1 MRTHTTLATLA
12 VAWMVH
18 APAWAQPTCSIS
30 LGPDATVC
38 AGQTATFTL
47 PAGYSTYL
55 WSTGAAGQ
63 SLTTGIAG
71 TYWGQ
76 VSYPS
81 GNRVNNGD
89 FNSGNLGFWSQFANN
104 SDLQGEGRYF
114 VGTNANNHHPQLQGT
129 GNGNFLMVN
138 AGFPQQ
144 WWYFWSQGV
153 TVCPGQTYT
162 FSFRMM
168 NLANQGPATVEL
180 ITDWSTS
187 MAQWTA
193 PAAQAVWNTYTTT
206 ITTGPNQT
214 AIDLGLRVISNW
226 AVGNDFGID
235 DISLSGTVNL
245 RDTVV
250 VNVTPLPVVNL
261 GPNVTLCAGDQ
272 VMLDATAPGATYLWD
287 NGSTNATRTVSAIGT
302 YSVTVTVNGCSNS
315 DAVDVL
321 VNPLPT
327 VNLGP
332 DVTLCAGDQVTLDAT
347 TAGATYLWDNGST
360 NATRTV
366 SASGTYSVDVT
377 VNGCT
382 ASDAVDVLVNPLP
395 TVTLGPDLTLCAGD
409 QITLDAT
416 TPGGTY
422 LWDNGSTAATRT
434 VSAAG
439 TYSVDVTVNGCTA
452 SDAIDVLV
460 NPLPTVN
467 LGPDVTLCA
476 GDQVTLDA
484 TTAGATYLWDNGS
497 TGATRTVSA
506 AGTYSVDVTVNGCTA
521 SDAIDVLVN
530 PLPTVNLG
538 PDVTLCAGDQVT
550 LDATT
555 AGATYLWDNGST
567 GATRIVNAAGTY
579 SVDFTV
585 NGCLASDA
593 IDVLVNPLP
602 TVNLGPDVT
611 LCAGD
616 QVTLDAT
623 TAGATYLW
631 DNGSTGA
638 TRAANAVGTYSV
650 DVTVNGCAA
659 SDAIDVLVNPLPTVN
674 LGPDVTLCAGDQVTL
689 DATTAG
695 ATYLWDNGSTSATR
709 TVSTASTYSVD
720 VTLNGCTAT
729 DAIDVLANPLPT
741 VDLGPDLT
749 LCPGTQ
755 ALLDATTAGATYL
768 WDNGSTAATRT
779 VNAAGTYSVDVTVNG
794 CTASDAVNVI
804 VSNAL
809 NVNLGADVT
818 LCAGDQITLD
828 ATTTGATYLWD
839 NGSTNATRTVNASG
853 TYSVDVTVNGC
864 TGSDAVDVV
873 VNPLPVV
880 NIGPDV
886 ALCAGDQLTLDATT
900 PGATYLWDNGSTS
913 ATRTINTAGTY
924 SVDVTVNGCAGSDAV
939 DVVVNPLPAV
949 NIGPDVTLCAGDQV
963 TLDATTPGATY
974 LWDNGS
980 TTATRAVNIAGTY
993 SVDVTVNGCTAS
1005 DAATVSVI
1013 ANPVLNLGPD
1023 LTLCPGD
1030 QAVIDASTPGAAY
1043 LWHDGSTATTYT
1055 ATGAGAVSCTITVN
1069 GCSGSDAVQVVMS
1082 PAPTVDLG
1090 PDQSICAGDQLVL
1103 DATCTGCTYLW
1114 DDASTGATRTVNT
1127 AGIYSVTATANG
1139 CSAADDF
1146 VLTVA
1151 PAPVVNLGADIDLCP
1166 GATTLVDATTPGA
1179 TYLWHDGSTGPAFTA
1194 IGPGAVA
1201 VTVSIGSCSANDA
1214 LTVNAINAPTVD
1226 LGNDTT
1232 LCPGELI
1239 TLDLTGSGASI
1250 VWQDGSTGWT
1260 YTTAATG
1267 TYSATV
1273 TGANGCTA
1281 QDAIDVLIATPSAV
1295 DLGPDATLCSGSTL
1309 VLDATLPG
1317 ATYLWSD
1324 GTSAPTLPATA
1335 SGLYWVQVSQGSCS
1349 VSDTITL
1356 TFLPTPAVDLGPDLT
1371 LCDGTP
1377 TTFDA
1382 TTPGASYLWHDGST
1396 APTFTTTSATTVSV
1410 TVTLGPCAASDA
1422 AVITVI
1428 PLPAVDLG
1436 PDQTLCAGA
1445 VVSLDATLPGA
1456 TYQWQDGSTGPTYS
1470 ATTTGTYSVA
1480 VLQNGCMNTDAMTL
1494 TVVPLPNVELGLDT
1508 SLCLGGSLVLAPSV
1522 GSASVLWSTGSTQP
1536 SLTVNTS
1543 GTYWIAATANGCSA
1557 SDTITATFIDLS
1569 ALELGPNVTL
1579 CPGEVHTFSVN
1590 VPGATIS
1597 WPDGSSNP
1605 SWSTS
1610 TAGTVVVT
1618 ASLGG
1623 CARQDAA
1630 QVSVVAVPQNT
1641 LGDDAVLCAD
1651 DTLVLVAPSGLT
1663 GLSWSTGATTDTLWA
1678 TQPGTYTL
1686 SATFQGCPFAE
1697 SITVSTE
1704 PVPSLELGRDVEACE
1719 GQQVV
1724 LEALA
1729 SGTVLWSTGAEGHS
1743 IAVNGPGL
1751 YWASVEGAC
1760 GSVTDSV
1767 RVIISDCGPY
1777 IYVPN
1782 AFTPDNDG
1790 MNDVFVPSV
1799 TGHLVQVTLDIFDR
1813 WGERI
1818 ITRELD
1824 DLSWDGTVSG
1834 LPAPDGVYP
1843 WVLRYKAMSSDGVR
1857 QERLTGHVTL
1867 LR

>member
-1 MRTHTTLATLA
+1 
-12 VAWMVH
+12 
-18 APAWAQPTCSIS
+18 
-30 LGPDATVC
+30 
-38 AGQTATFTL
+38 
-47 PAGYSTYL
+47 
-55 WSTGAAGQ
+55 
-63 SLTTGIAG
+63 
-71 TYWGQ
+71 
-76 VSYPS
+76 
-81 GNRVNNGD
+81 
-89 FNSGNLGFWSQFANN
+89 
-104 SDLQGEGRYF
+104 
-114 VGTNANNHHPQLQGT
+114 
-129 GNGNFLMVN
+129 
-138 AGFPQQ
+138 
-144 WWYFWSQGV
+144 
-153 TVCPGQTYT
+153 
-162 FSFRMM
+162 
-168 NLANQGPATVEL
+168 
-180 ITDWSTS
+180 
-187 MAQWTA
+187 
-193 PAAQAVWNTYTTT
+193 
-206 ITTGPNQT
+206 
-214 AIDLGLRVISNW
+214 
-226 AVGNDFGID
+226 
-235 DISLSGTVNL
+235 
-245 RDTVV
+245 
-250 VNVTPLPVVNL
+250 
-261 GPNVTLCAGDQ
+261 
-272 VMLDATAPGATYLWD
+272 
-287 NGSTNATRTVSAIGT
+287 
-302 YSVTVTVNGCSNS
+302 
-315 DAVDVL
+315 
-321 VNPLPT
+321 
-327 VNLGP
+327 
-332 DVTLCAGDQVTLDAT
+332 
-347 TAGATYLWDNGST
+347 
-360 NATRTV
+360 
-366 SASGTYSVDVT
+366 
-377 VNGCT
+377 
-382 ASDAVDVLVNPLP
+382 
-395 TVTLGPDLTLCAGD
+395 
-409 QITLDAT
+409 
-416 TPGGTY
+416 
-422 LWDNGSTAATRT
+422 
-434 VSAAG
+434 
-439 TYSVDVTVNGCTA
+439 
-452 SDAIDVLV
+452 
-460 NPLPTVN
+460 
-467 LGPDVTLCA
+467 
-476 GDQVTLDA
+476 
-484 TTAGATYLWDNGS
+484 
-497 TGATRTVSA
+497 
-506 AGTYSVDVTVNGCTA
+506 
-521 SDAIDVLVN
+521 
-530 PLPTVNLG
+530 
-538 PDVTLCAGDQVT
+538 VTLCAGDQVT

-729 DAIDVLANPLPT
+729 DAIDVLVNPLPT